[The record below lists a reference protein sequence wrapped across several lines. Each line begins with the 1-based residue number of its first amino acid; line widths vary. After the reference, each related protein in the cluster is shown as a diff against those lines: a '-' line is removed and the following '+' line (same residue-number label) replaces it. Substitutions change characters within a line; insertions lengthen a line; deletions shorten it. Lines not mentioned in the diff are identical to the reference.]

1 MNENTKTCPFCGEVI
16 MSTAKKCKHCG
27 EWLNKE
33 TKDYN
38 KKVSIS
44 IWMITL
50 AIVLF
55 IPMPMGMACFIGVVG
70 GVLQTLLKKK
80 AQE

>member
-1 MNENTKTCPFCGEVI
+1 MSENTKNCPFCGEEI
-16 MSTAKKCKHCG
+16 MATAKKCKHCG

-55 IPMPMGMACFIGVVG
+55 IPMPMGMAGFIGVLG

-80 AQE
+80 AEE